1 MSHTNVLAISNERE
15 RFVFLYDDSQESF
28 DKLRDIIIEHA
39 REGTFSAATAM
50 FLYDLMVERRA
61 KYLESIDAGKEA
73 S

>member
-1 MSHTNVLAISNERE
+1 MSQLNLISIAGAFET
-15 RFVFLYDDSQESF
+15 FVFLYDDSQESF

-39 REGTFSAATAM
+39 REGTFSAATAI
-50 FLYDLMVERRA
+50 FLYDLMVERRT